1 MKTKRFL
8 SCLVLTFCL
17 CLAPAARAHLAAE
30 EMAEAAGKFLA
41 ALDGAQRARAE
52 FSFQDEERRNWSFIP
67 KDRNGLPVKEM
78 TSDQRRLAMAL
89 LRSAL
94 SDHGFS
100 KATNIMSL
108 ELILKDLEGP
118 GARFDRN
125 PELYCFSIFGK
136 PADKKPWGFRVEGHH
151 LSVNLALAG
160 GNLVAVTPSFFG
172 SNPAEVRQGPRRG
185 LRVLAEE
192 EDVARELLNSLDAG
206 QRQNAVISANAPAD
220 VITGNQRKVT
230 ALEAVGIPA
239 SGLSLEQQAQ
249 LVKLISTY
257 VRRFRAEVADED
269 MRKIQKAG
277 IDRVRFAWAGSLD
290 RGGKHYYRVQ
300 GPTFLLEYDNT
311 QNDANHIHAVWRDF
325 NNDFGDDILKR
336 HYEQTPHDAASG
348 KLSE

>member
-1 MKTKRFL
+1 MKGNHFL
-8 SCLVLTFCL
+8 SGAVLVLFMSMV
-17 CLAPAARAHLAAE
+17 PAARAHLAAE
-30 EMAEAAGKFLA
+30 EMAEAADKFLTS
-41 ALDGAQRARAE
+41 LDDAQRARAE
-52 FSFQDEERRNWSFIP
+52 FPFNDDERRNWHFIP
-67 KDRNGLPVKEM
+67 KDRNGLPVKDM
-78 TSDQRRLAMAL
+78 TPEQRRIAMAL
-89 LRSAL
+89 LRTAL

-125 PELYCFSIFGK
+125 PGLYYFSIFGK
-136 PADKKPWGFRVEGHH
+136 PSGEPPWGFRVEGHH
-151 LSVNLALAG
+151 LSVNLAVAG

-192 EDVARELLNSLDAG
+192 EDVARELLKSLDAG
-206 QRQNAVISANAPAD
+206 QRKLAVVSTNAPAD
-220 VITGNQRKVT
+220 IITGDRRKVA
-230 ALEAVGIPA
+230 ALEAVGIPNA
-239 SGLSLEQQAQ
+239 RLSLEQQAQ

-257 VRRFRAEVADED
+257 VRRFRAELADED

-277 IDRVRFAWAGSLD
+277 IDQVRFAWYGSMD

-325 NNDFGDDILKR
+325 NNDFGDDILKH
-336 HYEQTPHDAASG
+336 HYEQTPHDAATG
-348 KLSE
+348 K

>member
-1 MKTKRFL
+1 M
-8 SCLVLTFCL
+8 
-17 CLAPAARAHLAAE
+17 APVVRAHLASE
-30 EMAEAAGKFLA
+30 EMAAAAGKFLTS
-41 ALDGAQRARAE
+41 LDDAQRARAE
-52 FSFQDEERRNWSFIP
+52 FPFNDGERRNWAFVP
-67 KDRNGLPVKEM
+67 QDRNGLPVKEM
-78 TSDQRRLAMAL
+78 TPQQRRLAMAL

-94 SDHGFS
+94 SDHGYS

-125 PELYCFSIFGK
+125 PELYFFSIFGK
-136 PADKKPWGFRVEGHH
+136 PAGEKPWGFRVEGHH
-151 LSVNLALAG
+151 LSVNLTVVG
-160 GNLVAVTPSFFG
+160 GDLVAVTPSFFG

-192 EDVARELLNSLDAG
+192 EDMARELLNSLDSG
-206 QRQNAVISANAPAD
+206 QRKLAVINTNAPAD
-220 VITGNQRKVT
+220 IITGNQRKVA
-230 ALEAVGIPA
+230 ALEAVGLSG

-257 VRRFRAEVADED
+257 VRRFRAEMADED
-269 MRKIQKAG
+269 LRKIEKAG
-277 IDRVRFAWAGSLD
+277 IERVRFAWYGSLE
-290 RGGKHYYRVQ
+290 RGAKHYYRVQ

-336 HYEQTPHDAASG
+336 HYEQTPHDAAPG
-348 KLSE
+348 K